1 MKTVAD
7 LHMHTTHSDGTL
19 TPFELARLAR
29 EQAVDAVALTDHDTV
44 SGLEDL
50 IREAEKEGL
59 EVLPGIELSARFSP
73 GTLHLLGYGFDFM
86 GPIAKKLEVFQ
97 TARAERNPLI
107 LQKLKELGMPLTL
120 EEVKEL
126 SHAQGQVGRPHIAKA
141 LEAKGYVESYEVA
154 FRKYLTKGAPAYVA
168 KASWEAKECI
178 DMIHDS
184 GGAVVVAHPIQMK
197 LQGGD
202 LRAKVAEL
210 AEMGLDGLEVV
221 HPDHKP
227 QDKQVFRE
235 LAAEFSLL
243 TTGGSDFHGKHK
255 PGIQL
260 GQGRPPYENL
270 ERLRERIAQRRK
282 TGT

>member
-1 MKTVAD
+1 
-7 LHMHTTHSDGTL
+7 
-19 TPFELARLAR
+19 
-29 EQAVDAVALTDHDTV
+29 
-44 SGLEDL
+44 
-50 IREAEKEGL
+50 
-59 EVLPGIELSARFSP
+59 
-73 GTLHLLGYGFDFM
+73 
-86 GPIAKKLEVFQ
+86 
-97 TARAERNPLI
+97 
-107 LQKLKELGMPLTL
+107 LTL

-126 SHAQGQVGRPHIAKA
+126 SQAQGQVGRPHIAKA
-141 LEAKGYVESYEVA
+141 LEAKGYVESYEMA

-178 DMIHDS
+178 DMIHES
-184 GGAVVVAHPIQMK
+184 GGVVVVAHPIQMK

-210 AEMGLDGLEVV
+210 AEMGLDGLEEV

-227 QDKQVFRE
+227 QDQQVFRE
-235 LAAEFSLL
+235 LASEFNLL

-270 ERLRERIAQRRK
+270 ERLRERIAQRRRNNI
-282 TGT
+282 